1 VTLPERVERFLQQH
15 PRVILS
21 YVSFRPEYRLEVLRE
36 GMQRYRAIDP
46 EAGFVWLG
54 FPGKEMP
61 AAEEFVGTWPAE
73 ERATLLLLG
82 NLNHDEFL
90 SLLSRCF
97 VYLRTPECDGVA
109 ASVLESLALKIPVVA
124 SENGRRPAGVVTYRD
139 TDAADMVEKLR
150 FVRDQ
155 YEKVQQSLQSDTGD
169 DNVGRM
175 ADWLVGNL
183 AVEPQTVPTK
193 SN

>member
-1 VTLPERVERFLQQH
+1 
-15 PRVILS
+15 
-21 YVSFRPEYRLEVLRE
+21 
-36 GMQRYRAIDP
+36 
-46 EAGFVWLG
+46 
-54 FPGKEMP
+54 MP
-61 AAEEFVGTWPAE
+61 AAEEFVATWPAE
-73 ERATLLLLG
+73 EQATLLLLG

-139 TDAADMVEKLR
+139 TDAADIVEKLR

-183 AVEPQTVPTK
+183 VGRTADR
-193 SN
+193 SNQEQLEISTERLPGGILEEAFSSYSTYGVCICPCCWMPGGARRRFRQV

>member
-1 VTLPERVERFLQQH
+1 
-15 PRVILS
+15 
-21 YVSFRPEYRLEVLRE
+21 
-36 GMQRYRAIDP
+36 MQRYRAIDP
-46 EAGFVWLG
+46 EAGFIWLG

-61 AAEEFVGTWPAE
+61 AAEEFVRTWPAE
-73 ERATLLLLG
+73 EQATLLLLG
-82 NLNHDEFL
+82 NLTHDEFL

-97 VYLRTPECDGVA
+97 VYLRTPACDGVA

-124 SENGRRPAGVVTYRD
+124 SANGRRPTGVVTYND

-150 FVRDQ
+150 FVREHYD
-155 YEKVQQSLQSDTGD
+155 KVRESLQSDAGD

-183 AVEPQTVPTK
+183 ISAP
-193 SN
+193 

>member
-1 VTLPERVERFLQQH
+1 
-15 PRVILS
+15 
-21 YVSFRPEYRLEVLRE
+21 
-36 GMQRYRAIDP
+36 MQRYRALDP
-46 EAGFVWLG
+46 DAGFIWLG

-61 AAEEFVGTWPAE
+61 AAEEFVSTWPADE
-73 ERATLLLLG
+73 QATLLLLG

-124 SENGRRPAGVVTYRD
+124 SENGRRPVGVVTYRD
-139 TDAADMVEKLR
+139 TDAADMVEKLSFAR
-150 FVRDQ
+150 EH
-155 YEKVQQSLQSDTGD
+155 YEKVIQSLQSETGD

-183 AVEPQTVPTK
+183 VVEPQTAPSK